1 MESRTVRNLLD
12 DCLFRIYD
20 SPASITV
27 VLGKWKTGKTDF
39 SLRLAYDE
47 LHNRLGLVK
56 YVASNI
62 KTDKLHYIDNF
73 DDLELWMFQNKERKA
88 FIYDEAVKSTPSRRA
103 MSQINTKWLEYVPE
117 LSKARCHL
125 IVVTQ
130 EEDFTERLFLHPTF
144 VRAKWI
150 KLDKKVVDLIITRDS
165 EIYRFHDIP
174 PTSVQFDPYAIAVWK
189 LESEKPSFDIID
201 NDIKIAL
208 DYAKLES
215 HEVMA
220 KYGLRFR
227 SDLTSAVKRGI
238 TKLYDVVVRVE
249 RKQQI
254 EKATTTL

>member
-1 MESRTVRNLLD
+1 METVTVNLLD
-12 DCLFRIYD
+12 DCLRRIYD

-39 SLRLAYDE
+39 SLRLAWDE
-47 LHNRLGLVK
+47 LQLRLGLVK
-56 YVASNI
+56 HVASNI

-130 EEDFTERLFLHPTF
+130 EEDYTEKLFLHPTF
-144 VRAKWI
+144 VRAKWV
-150 KLDKKVVDLIITRDS
+150 KLDRKVADLIITRES
-165 EIYRFHDIP
+165 EVYRFHDIP
-174 PTSVQFDPYAIAVWK
+174 PTTVKFDPYAIAVWK

-215 HEVMA
+215 HEVMT
-220 KYGLRFR
+220 KYGLRYR
-227 SDLTSAVKRGI
+227 CDLTRSVKQGI
-238 TKLYDVVVRVE
+238 LKLYDVVVRVE
-249 RKQQI
+249 GKQTQ
-254 EKATTTL
+254 EKDTVTS